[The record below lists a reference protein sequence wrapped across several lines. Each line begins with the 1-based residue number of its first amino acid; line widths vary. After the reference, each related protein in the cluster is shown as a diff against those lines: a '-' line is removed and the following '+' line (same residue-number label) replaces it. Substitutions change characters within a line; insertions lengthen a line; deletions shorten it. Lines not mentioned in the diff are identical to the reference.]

1 MRTFFAQKSMI
12 CTYADDDVKLVKLL
26 KKHLTKLKKY
36 SIYLYVRKTLA
47 ISVDSIIDINNRRGK
62 FGHK

>member
-36 SIYLYVRKTLA
+36 SYLYVRKMLA
-47 ISVDSIIDINNRRGK
+47 VSVDSIIDINNRKGK